1 MTTSQET
8 CKKRNKKFNKAGN
21 TQNMKQMSTKKTLQ
35 NSSAVK
41 NSKNR
46 IGESQHKAWV
56 EYIKDRNITPEQTP
70 DEFLCTGMEPMK

>member
-1 MTTSQET
+1 
-8 CKKRNKKFNKAGN
+8 
-21 TQNMKQMSTKKTLQ
+21 MSTKKTLQ

-70 DEFLCTGMEPMK
+70 DEFLCTGMDPMK